1 MGRSYDEGLGVE
13 FLVESDE
20 KKAMH
25 FYELAA
31 ISGDVNARYN
41 IACTLGQNGDKKQ
54 AFKHA
59 LISASAGHQSSL
71 DEVKNGYNNGDVT
84 KDEFERTL
92 RAYQERQDE
101 TKSEMRD
108 KAAKFWAANFM

>member
-1 MGRSYDEGLGVE
+1 MSRTRRGI
-13 FLVESDE
+13 
-20 KKAMH
+20 H

-31 ISGDVNARYN
+31 ISGNVNARYN
-41 IACTLGQNGDKKQ
+41 IACTFGQNGDKKQ

-71 DEVKNGYNNGDVT
+71 DEVKNGYNDGDVT

-92 RAYQERQDE
+92 RAYHKSDK
-101 TKSEMRD
+101 TKQ
-108 KAAKFWAANFM
+108 KVK

>member
-1 MGRSYDEGLGVE
+1 MSRTRRGI
-13 FLVESDE
+13 
-20 KKAMH
+20 H

-31 ISGDVNARYN
+31 ISGNVNARYN
-41 IACTLGQNGDKKQ
+41 IACTFGQNGDKKQ

-59 LISASAGHQSSL
+59 LISASDGHQSSL
-71 DEVKNGYNNGDVT
+71 DEVKNGYNHGDVT